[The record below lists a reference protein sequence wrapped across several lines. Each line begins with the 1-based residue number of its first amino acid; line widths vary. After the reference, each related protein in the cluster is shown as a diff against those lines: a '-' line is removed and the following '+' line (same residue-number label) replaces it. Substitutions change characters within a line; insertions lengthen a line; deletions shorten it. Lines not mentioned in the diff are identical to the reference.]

1 MAALKRDKT
10 LAELAQ
16 QFDVHPNQTPDWKD
30 PLMER
35 AAQVLG
41 DGSAPASTE
50 PDLTK
55 LHAMLS
61 AKKSGQEQLLPALLT
76 LLRRHATSRST
87 SSMLPAGPDFLL
99 AHATTCDTKPKQP
112 NTQQRKSTWLR
123 NKLCI
128 DRQVEIDGRE

>member
-41 DGSAPASTE
+41 DGSAPARTD

-61 AKKSGQEQLLPALLT
+61 EKKSGQEQLLPALLT
-76 LLRRHATSRST
+76 LVRRHATQQEHLINAT
-87 SSMLPAGPDFLL
+87 CGPAILTCSCDDVRRRAQTTQYPATQEHL
-99 AHATTCDTKPKQP
+99 AQ
-112 NTQQRKSTWLR
+112 
-123 NKLCI
+123 
-128 DRQVEIDGRE
+128 E